1 MKMEIFLRYLS
12 DPGFQTGVGYDI
24 GVDQSTVSKTFSEVL
39 DKIVEKANEWIKF
52 PTTADEVNTA
62 KEEWNTR
69 FHMPTVVGA
78 LDCTHIM
85 IKKPSLYGDEYINR
99 KGKASINVQATC
111 ESFEKITSIEAQWPG
126 SVHDGRIW
134 RNSNVQQVLR
144 LFDGSACL
152 LGDKRYNIAPWILT
166 PFTAPAIAVERLYN
180 LTHSQERVIIERV
193 FGQIKQRFP
202 ILNNRVRIAL
212 KVLPKLA
219 VSCAVLHSISKHLN
233 DAWEFEYP
241 GNEEA
246 ALLEHYDFDNNENR
260 IRQRGEVKRREIVRF
275 LSAL

>member
-1 MKMEIFLRYLS
+1 MAAFMHLRAPKRYENRVSVDRLRCKELLRFESESVHFLKDYFLTERNETRGGALSARMKMEIFLRYLS

-52 PTTADEVNTA
+52 PTTADEINTA

-85 IKKPSLYGDEYINR
+85 IKKPSLYGDEFINR

-111 ESFEKITSIEAQWPG
+111 DSFEKITSIEAQWPG

-152 LGDKRYNIAPWILT
+152 LGDKGYGIAPWI
-166 PFTAPAIAVERLYN
+166 
-180 LTHSQERVIIERV
+180 
-193 FGQIKQRFP
+193 
-202 ILNNRVRIAL
+202 
-212 KVLPKLA
+212 
-219 VSCAVLHSISKHLN
+219 
-233 DAWEFEYP
+233 
-241 GNEEA
+241 
-246 ALLEHYDFDNNENR
+246 
-260 IRQRGEVKRREIVRF
+260 
-275 LSAL
+275 